1 MVTGSGET
9 SAKRQDKIGG
19 EEDSRVYAREPLQ
32 TLHLSSGNNTFLSH
46 SIQYAKVKS
55 CFSPLKNILPWQ
67 NLRYLG

>member
-46 SIQYAKVKS
+46 SIQYAKLKS
-55 CFSPLKNILPWQ
+55 
-67 NLRYLG
+67 